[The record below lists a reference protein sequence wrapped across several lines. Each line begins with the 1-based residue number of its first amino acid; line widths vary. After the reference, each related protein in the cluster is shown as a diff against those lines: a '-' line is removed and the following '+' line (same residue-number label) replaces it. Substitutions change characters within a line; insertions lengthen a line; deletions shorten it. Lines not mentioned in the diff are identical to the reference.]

1 MDGTLDG
8 TLRRGDAGDVG
19 DASKRALGGGRS
31 GPGDGRV
38 AAGVGLVHEIL
49 QGVVEEDG
57 AVGGVEEE
65 GHIVGVGGALFLGN
79 GERLDGEAEDEIP
92 VLLRA
97 GGDASEDGQ
106 DLRGAILGSGA
117 RVGLLDVHEGEVAN
131 HGGSLGVDVERGE
144 VLEGE
149 AHRRLRLEAL
159 VDVGQDLHHL
169 LLGRRVRGRHLVH
182 DARHQHVEHALELG
196 IVRESERGERL
207 IEGGE
212 LLSLRG
218 DRGRRHLGR
227 LSLEGQ
233 IRHGAHRAARSL
245 TTDRR
250 GRTTGPPATIARGSA
265 SLDRPVGRA
274 RSRGRVRGGGNV
286 ARARE
291 CHA

>member
-1 MDGTLDG
+1 M
-8 TLRRGDAGDVG
+8 
-19 DASKRALGGGRS
+19 
-31 GPGDGRV
+31 

-49 QGVVEEDG
+49 QGVVQEGG
-57 AVGGVEEE
+57 AVSGVEEE
-65 GHIVGVGGALFLGN
+65 WHVVGVGGALLLGN

-106 DLRGAILGSGA
+106 DLRGAILGSGT
-117 RVGLLDVHEGEVAN
+117 RVGLLDVHEGEIAN

-144 VLEGE
+144 VLEGK

-159 VDVGQDLHHL
+159 VDVGQDLHHF

-182 DARHQHVEHALELG
+182 DTRHQHVEHALELG

-218 DRGRRHLGR
+218 GRGRRHLGR
-227 LSLEGQ
+227 LSLEG
-233 IRHGAHRAARSL
+233 RHGAHPQIL

-250 GRTTGPPATIARGSA
+250 G
-265 SLDRPVGRA
+265 
-274 RSRGRVRGGGNV
+274 
-286 ARARE
+286 
-291 CHA
+291 